1 MAQAFPAAARH
12 DGFTILELLVVTG
25 VLAVLFG
32 LGVGFLGQTDPEQI
46 AAAVIAG
53 ETRNAQVTA
62 RAEGL
67 PTEVLITPGVD
78 GMPATVQARLLEPV
92 ASWRFEPG
100 EGVADPDLRPLL
112 GGEDEPRGRF
122 GHGRRSG
129 GDGRAPVLRWSLP
142 RAEEFAEG
150 FAVRL
155 DLRLDHRQAGSV
167 RRLGSALDLQLDAEA
182 RLQARFRVRTGGGG
196 SQGAQVQSQR
206 PLPLRTWCTIDAVC
220 DGRSVW
226 LVLDG
231 QELGRAF
238 ADGGPLLEPGEQ
250 LDVLPADAALPAT
263 VDEVRVFAQVFAPP
277 QYLPTE
283 LVPTRTFR
291 FAYDP
296 QGEVVAAP
304 QVQWQVPEE
313 GR

>member
-1 MAQAFPAAARH
+1 MAFQVPRQS

-32 LGVGFLGQTDPEQI
+32 LGVGFLGQTDPEQV

-67 PTEVLITPGVD
+67 PTEVLVTPGVD

-100 EGVADPDLRPLL
+100 EGVADPDLRPFL
-112 GGEDEPRGRF
+112 GGQDEPRGRF
-122 GHGRRSG
+122 GHGRRPG
-129 GDGRAPVLRWSLP
+129 GDGRAPVLRWTVP
-142 RAEEFAEG
+142 RPAEFAEG

-155 DLRLDHRQAGSV
+155 DLRLEQRQAGSV
-167 RRLGSALDLQLDAEA
+167 LRLGSALDLQLDAEA
-182 RLQARFRVRTGGGG
+182 RLQARFRVRGAGGA
-196 SQGAQVQSQR
+196 SQGAQVQSQQ
-206 PLPLRTWCTIDAVC
+206 PVPLRTWCTVDAVC
-220 DGRSVW
+220 DGRRVW
-226 LVLDG
+226 LVQDG
-231 QELGRAF
+231 QELGHALV
-238 ADGGPLLEPGEQ
+238 DGGPLLEPGEA
-250 LDVLPADAALPAT
+250 LDVLPADAALPAI
-263 VDEVRVFAQVFAPP
+263 VDEVRMFAQVFAPP

-291 FAYDP
+291 FAYDA
-296 QGEVVAAP
+296 QGTVVANP
-304 QVQWQVPEE
+304 QLQWLVPEE